1 MQHPATKQR
10 AHQTLNPEE
19 NFLWTLA
26 QQWRHPDT
34 IIPGEQLDWEA
45 IIALAIDN
53 KMTVLLHDFLAAR
66 GLTQTLPDA
75 SAKQLADAYAVSVEK
90 SESLANVLR
99 DYMVLANSAELPTI
113 PLKGLWV
120 SERIY
125 GNPRMRPG
133 HDLDLLVAGD
143 NFERCVALCEALTFD
158 RYWPGLLP
166 DSYYRRHHLHLEL
179 SLPDCWTWVEIHW
192 AFDHPRTLLTIDYDG
207 MFERTTRADL
217 LGAKIWEP
225 AWPDVLMSLAIH
237 LVKHAIYLPTLVD
250 HPELP
255 RILLADGRMMH
266 CLDIA
271 EAIKQYGDEIDWHLL
286 ITLTKQA
293 GADNIIASVLR
304 LCQQHFAAPVPDWVI
319 DALPIQPIR
328 VYEQNLYEAMGAHL
342 LAKQAG
348 IQTRGVWAFLV
359 EPNWKFVFRPIR
371 LLDYISYLLPPRE
384 FLQRRYNTAGPAQRL
399 RHSASAL
406 VAYARLA
413 FDTLADSLRVR
424 IRPLTPDVELPA
436 NSRCRQC

>member
-1 MQHPATKQR
+1 MQHQAIKKQ
-10 AHQTLNPEE
+10 AHQSLSEE
-19 NFLWTLA
+19 ERFLWDLA
-26 QQWRHPDT
+26 CCWRVPESINVAERLNWDAVVT
-34 IIPGEQLDWEA
+34 
-45 IIALAIDN
+45 LAIDN
-53 KMTVLLHDFLAAR
+53 KMTVLLSDFVAAR
-66 GLTQTLPDA
+66 DLDSHLPTLSRTKLT
-75 SAKQLADAYAVSVEK
+75 DAYAISEEK
-90 SESLANVLR
+90 SASLARVLR
-99 DYMVLANSAELPTI
+99 DYMALANSAELPTI

-133 HDLDLLVAGD
+133 HDLDLLVAGN
-143 NFERCVALCEALTFD
+143 NFKRCVAICEELTFD

-192 AFDHPRTLLTIDYDG
+192 AFDHPRTLLTIDYNG

-217 LGAKIWEP
+217 LGANIWEP

-250 HPELP
+250 HPDLP
-255 RILLADGRMMH
+255 RMLLADGRMMH

-271 EAIKQYGDEIDWHLL
+271 EAIKQYSDEIDWDLL
-286 ITLTKQA
+286 ISLTKQA

-304 LCQQHFAAPVPDWVI
+304 VCQQHFNAPVPDWVI
-319 DALPIQPIR
+319 DALPIQAIR
-328 VYEQNLYEAMGAHL
+328 GYEQNLYEAMGEHL
-342 LAKQAG
+342 LAKQD
-348 IQTRGVWAFLV
+348 GVKTHGLWAFLI

-371 LLDYISYLLPPRE
+371 LLDYISYLLPPND
-384 FLQRRYNTAGPAQRL
+384 FLQRRYNSQSPIKRL
-399 RHSASAL
+399 LHSATAL
-406 VAYARLA
+406 FDYTRLA
-413 FDTLADSLRVR
+413 FDTIADSLRVR